1 MHGTMNNSPAVIGGK
16 VEFMGPGSI
25 KKDLMVE
32 FLLIIAEMNELE
44 RASVGNSGERRNN
57 IV

>member
-1 MHGTMNNSPAVIGGK
+1 MNNSPAVIGGK
-16 VEFMGPGSI
+16 VECMGPGGI

-32 FLLIIAEMNELE
+32 FLLIIAEMNELG